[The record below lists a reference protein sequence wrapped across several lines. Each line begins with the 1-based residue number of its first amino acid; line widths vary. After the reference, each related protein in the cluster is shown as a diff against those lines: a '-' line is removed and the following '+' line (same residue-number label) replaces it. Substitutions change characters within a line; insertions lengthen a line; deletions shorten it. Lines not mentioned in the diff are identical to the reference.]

1 MAFASLVVKIS
12 GDISSLD
19 QATRKAVERVKTL
32 GSNLQSVGSSLALGV
47 SAPLAG
53 IAGAALKAA
62 GDLEAMKLG
71 LVSVAGG
78 AKQAEVQ
85 FAQLREV
92 AKLPGLGLKE
102 AVQGSINLQALGFSA
117 QKSQNLL
124 LQFGN
129 ALATVGRGREDL
141 NEVIRQL
148 GQLGARGAVTADNL
162 RPILERVPQV
172 ASIIKEKFGGDA
184 LGNPAETFKKLGISS
199 QQFIAILEEELGK
212 LPRVSGGFKNDL
224 ENLSDSVQIAF
235 AKAGEALIPFAK
247 AFIDDFAVPAISKI
261 AELSSSFASL
271 PSPIQ
276 SAGVGL
282 AALVATAPL
291 LITAAGTMI
300 TNFGVLTEALG
311 RLGGA
316 AAAATLAFKGFILVA
331 GAVSAIKLYQEYAAT
346 AKAAE
351 DFGASQ
357 KDLER
362 SLSAT
367 VIKLREQGAVVSQ
380 SLVEDWNRGRISSQE
395 FAKELRKIAIEVGAG
410 KANMTSGAAAAAALG
425 GGLDKA
431 GAAAAKA
438 AFSLEQTGKRIAA
451 NTTESQVLHR
461 MLAILNQRHDE
472 WIDRM
477 AKARLG
483 IGELLADLPQFGE
496 QAVNVRKL
504 GDEFGYV
511 RQAAEEAALSIKAAS
526 IDLGKFDTSP
536 SKQRESDMG
545 RVAKENQK
553 EYEEQLKAGAREAK
567 KFERQVSLIAND
579 LARNITDLIFKG
591 GKLKDVLASTF
602 SELGKSLVRS
612 ALETQLKRV
621 VGLVTNLATSLP
633 GVGKAIGAIFGVGG
647 GAAQAAGGIAGAAGG
662 VAGAAGSAA
671 GSIGGVG
678 GAAGS
683 VASSGAMAIAGLATG
698 IASAVS
704 GIIGNFQFAAMN
716 KTLDL
721 IEKETRYS
729 QIHLGYI
736 LEKINLHLPM
746 LNSIHDRLAT
756 VVTQGIGVYN
766 APSDAGLRLQGSG
779 GSGLTININ
788 NPTFGAGTT
797 QAGITAMLTEAARQ
811 AALAGA
817 TA

>member
-1 MAFASLVVKIS
+1 MAFANLVVKIS

-53 IAGAALKAA
+53 IAGVALKAA
-62 GDLEAMKLG
+62 GDLEALKLG
-71 LVSVAGG
+71 LISVAGG

-162 RPILERVPQV
+162 KPIIERVPQV
-172 ASIIKEKFGGDA
+172 ASIIREKFGGDA
-184 LGNPAETFKKLGISS
+184 LGAPAETFKKLGISS

-212 LPRVSGGFKNDL
+212 LPRVAGGVNNTF
-224 ENLSDSVQIAF
+224 ENLRDTITIAF
-235 AKAGEALIPFAK
+235 ARAGEALIPFAK
-247 AFIDDFAVPAISKI
+247 AFVDDFAVPVIESA
-261 AELSSSFASL
+261 AEVAKRFGEMPNSVKAVAVGFGGLVTVAPL
-271 PSPIQ
+271 VV
-276 SAGVGL
+276 VGL
-282 AALVATAPL
+282 GSIIANLA
-291 LITAAGTMI
+291 II
-300 TNFGVLTEALG
+300 TEALAKV
-311 RLGGA
+311 GGA
-316 AAAATLAFKGFILVA
+316 AAIARAALLAIPYVAVA
-331 GAVSAIKLYQEYAAT
+331 GGVVALGKALLDTSYAQRDSYLAGQQLQEMNQKTADSLRRNYAPAVGELEAKLKAGKVSQTEFAQGLRAIALEVGKNKAIPEMATNTRTLGGALDAAS
-346 AKAAE
+346 KAA
-351 DFGASQ
+351 
-357 KDLER
+357 L
-362 SLSAT
+362 
-367 VIKLREQGAVVSQ
+367 
-380 SLVEDWNRGRISSQE
+380 
-395 FAKELRKIAIEVGAG
+395 
-410 KANMTSGAAAAAALG
+410 
-425 GGLDKA
+425 
-431 GAAAAKA
+431 KA
-438 AFSLEQTGKRIAA
+438 AFSLEQTGKRLAA

-483 IGELLADLPQFGE
+483 IGELLADLPQFTE
-496 QAVNVRKL
+496 HAINVRKL
-504 GDEFGYV
+504 GEEFGYV
-511 RQAAEEAALSIKAAS
+511 RHAAEDAALAIKAAA
-526 IDLGKFDTSP
+526 IDLSEFDPSP
-536 SKQRESDMG
+536 RKQRESDMG
-545 RVAKENQK
+545 RIAKENQRQ
-553 EYEEQLKAGAREAK
+553 YEEQLKAGAREAK

-591 GKLKDVLASTF
+591 GKLKDVMASTF

-612 ALETQLKRV
+612 ALETQFKRI
-621 VGLVTNLATSLP
+621 VGLVSDLALKLP
-633 GVGKAIGAIFGVGG
+633 GVGKALGAIFGVGG
-647 GAAQAAGGIAGAAGG
+647 GAAQAAGGIAGAAGN

-671 GSIGGVG
+671 GGIGGVAG
-678 GAAGS
+678 GAAGAAGAGATAIVGA
-683 VASSGAMAIAGLATG
+683 VAGVAG
-698 IASAVS
+698 AVS
-704 GIIGNFQFAAMN
+704 SIIGNFQFAAMN
-716 KTLDL
+716 KSLDL

-729 QIHLGYI
+729 QIHLLNI

-746 LNSIHDRLAT
+746 LNSIHDRLVT
-756 VVTQGIGVYN
+756 VVSQGIGVYN
-766 APSDAGLRLQGSG
+766 APSDAGLRLQGG
-779 GSGLTININ
+779 GAGVTININ
-788 NPTFGAGTT
+788 SPTFGPGTT
-797 QAGITAMLTEAARQ
+797 QAGITAMLQEAARQ